1 MKKLLKL
8 AFIAV
13 LFVLASC
20 VKGEKFSD
28 SSLRDGAVTGY
39 INPMVSEEPDTKA
52 TFTPNMVFGFE
63 VGDRINI
70 WSEEGTLLVYKVTET
85 DGSSAVFAGGGFT
98 LTEGM
103 TYYSSFPLIANP
115 RDDYNALSFS
125 YAGQV
130 QTADNDANHV
140 AEYSYVTAQAT
151 CIDGKTHFSYRQLGC
166 WLRFFLALP
175 SSPMTITELTVTADS
190 PVFGVDGTV
199 DVTVPSFTPA
209 ERVNSV
215 TLALDNVTVTDGELN
230 AFMALAPYAACHVVV
245 SVKDAAGKVYTSES
259 INQNPLTAG
268 GFRSIRTSL
277 TAVNPTSQ
285 WEKVTETSQLT
296 SGDYV
301 IVYPTADAYK
311 VFSFEKAVANAQT
324 AAALVANKH
333 TFAEVAP
340 MRTQIFQ
347 TCVNGDYETVDVPED
362 PAFLEIPED
371 LEANVA
377 ITATTLQGETANGSA
392 VLKSSVKNLEFKSV
406 VVSLGQGG
414 AATIKG
420 MVKAADFNSLCTTL
434 RGHELQF
441 TFTDVMDF
449 VASEVNMSDASKED
463 ALKAFDALCQVA
475 QDVMAEHNYLA
486 LMDIDRNTKLVNVFT
501 THYEFF
507 ADASM
512 GYDSD
517 RAMGWLNPVG
527 FYVENDG
534 FSAHI
539 PVPSSWWF
547 DLFAESLATG
557 SRESFVAY
565 WKQFDIDHPEY
576 SQYFNRSSFFGRIA
590 EKMIE
595 DNTVTVSQFNKIA
608 AIDWA
613 KIGQKYQ
620 LYADDLNK
628 DPLAEVYIY
637 KKVTE

>member
-1 MKKLLKL
+1 MRNLLKL
-8 AFIAV
+8 ALVAV

-20 VKGEKFSD
+20 VKGDKFSD
-28 SSLRDGAVTGY
+28 LSKAPVTGY
-39 INPMVSEEPDTKA
+39 INPVVSEDPATKA
-52 TFTPNMVFGFE
+52 TFSTDMKFGFE

-70 WSEEGTLLVYKVTET
+70 WSEVGTLLIYKVTET

-103 TYYSSFPLIANP
+103 EYYSSFPLIANP

-125 YAGQV
+125 YEGQV
-130 QTADNDANHV
+130 QTADNVADHV
-140 AEYSYVTAQAT
+140 AEYSYLTAKAT
-151 CIDGKTHFSYRQLGC
+151 CENGNTHFSYTQLGS
-166 WLRFFLALP
+166 WIRFFLTLP

-190 PVFGVDGTV
+190 PVFALNGKV
-199 DVTVPSFTPA
+199 DVSAPSFTPT
-209 ERVNSV
+209 EMSKTI
-215 TLALDNVTVTDGELN
+215 TLALDNVTVTDGVLN
-230 AFMALAPYAACHVVV
+230 AFMAVYSFAACNVVV
-245 SVKDAAGKVYTSES
+245 SVKDAAGNVYSS
-259 INQNPLTAG
+259 ASLPQAALAANR
-268 GFRSIRTSL
+268 FRTITTTL
-277 TAVNPTSQ
+277 EAVNPVSR

-311 VFSFEKAVANAQT
+311 VFSFEKAMANAET

-340 MRTQIFQ
+340 MRTQLFQ
-347 TCVNGDYETVDVPED
+347 TCVNGDYESVDVPED
-362 PAFLEIPED
+362 PDLLEIPEEI
-371 LEANVA
+371 EANVA
-377 ITATTLQGETANGSA
+377 IEATTLTGETANGTA
-392 VLKSSVKNLEFKSV
+392 VLKSSKKNLGFQSV
-406 VVSLGQGG
+406 VVSLGEGG

-420 MVKAADFNSLCTTL
+420 MVNASDFNNLCTYL
-434 RGHELQF
+434 RGHQLQF
-441 TFTDVMDF
+441 TFVDAMDF
-449 VASEVNMSDASKED
+449 VASEVGMTDASKED

-475 QDVMAEHNYLA
+475 KSVMSEHDYHV
-486 LMDIDRNTKLVNVFT
+486 LMDIDRNTKVMDVFT
-501 THYEFF
+501 NEYEFF

-517 RAMGWLNPVG
+517 KAFGWLNPVG

-539 PVPSSWWF
+539 PVPSSEWF
-547 DLFAESLATG
+547 DRFAASLATG

-595 DNTVTVSQFNKIA
+595 DNAVTVSQFNKIA
-608 AIDWA
+608 AINWTLV
-613 KIGQKYQ
+613 GQKYQ
-620 LYADDLNK
+620 AYADDLNL
-628 DPLAEVYIY
+628 DPLVDVYLY
-637 KKVTE
+637 KKVED